1 MYAAPRTIII
11 TSCTNRKKKTGGV
24 VSLYATDVVASVES
38 LAQIWASRVNAAPH
52 REPIRTLYQGR
63 SFSEA
68 KLSAS
73 AAGASLYVASAGHGL
88 VDSESSLP
96 SYDLTVAATP
106 GNQLH
111 LILDRLQK
119 TSADWWQA
127 LTVSFEYPRSLAS
140 FFDNHVAQNCVV
152 LLAMP
157 SAYLTMLRDDFARL
171 NCHQV
176 SQLRI
181 ITSEFGASKLP
192 DQIRKMALPYD
203 ERLDGCQT
211 YAGTRTDF
219 AQRALRHFVVEL
231 RGHEMPLNI
240 AREQVTSAM
249 QALTKPLP
257 PKREKKS
264 DETIENLIFQN
275 WNHHRGSQTALLR
288 WLRDQ
293 QLVSCEQGRFRVLWQ
308 RVKLKIAGIGR
319 GNNGQA

>member
-1 MYAAPRTIII
+1 MHAPPHTIII

-24 VSLYATDVVASVES
+24 VSLYASDAVTSVES
-38 LAQIWASRVNAAPH
+38 LAQTWASRVNAAPH
-52 REPIRTLYQGR
+52 REPVRTLYQGR
-63 SFSEA
+63 AFSEA
-68 KLSAS
+68 KLAAS

-96 SYDLTVAATP
+96 SYDLTVAAAP

-119 TSADWWQA
+119 SSADWWHA
-127 LTVSFEYPRSLAS
+127 LTTSFEYSRSLAN
-140 FFDNHVAQNCVV
+140 FFDNHASQNCVV

-157 SAYLTMLRDDFARL
+157 SSYITMLRDDFARL
-171 NCHQV
+171 NCHQA

-231 RGHEMPLNI
+231 RGHELPLNV
-240 AREQVTSAM
+240 AREKVISAM
-249 QALTKPLP
+249 QALAKPHP
-257 PKREKKS
+257 PQRERKS
-264 DETIENLIFQN
+264 DDAIEDLIFQN
-275 WNHHRGSQTALLR
+275 WNHHRGSQSALLR

-308 RVKLKIAGIGR
+308 RVKSKIAGTGR
-319 GNNGQA
+319 GNNG